1 MDSSTTTTAA
11 TTTATTSNTGGENSI
26 PPTTPEPLPN
36 NRFELELEFVQSLAS
51 PAYLHFLATSKTE
64 EGDRL
69 LFQDPQFLS
78 YLKYLYSVWS
88 QPSFSRYLSYPHALY
103 FLELILEQPAV
114 LAKEW
119 TLPEFR
125 NFCHQQQFLS
135 WQHRHSTLYGN
146 GIVLADPTN
155 QGELTENGD
164 DKNNNNNNAAVEPT
178 SVPSDNKHDMVKDM
192 ISSNIP

>member
-1 MDSSTTTTAA
+1 MDSTKDTTEKDG
-11 TTTATTSNTGGENSI
+11 SQLNGGGTNHGSHTHASESVA
-26 PPTTPEPLPN
+26 EPLPS

-69 LFQDPQFLS
+69 LFQDPQFLA
-78 YLKYLYSVWS
+78 YLKYLFSVWS
-88 QPSFSRYLSYPHALY
+88 QPAYSRYLSYPHALY
-103 FLELILEQPAV
+103 FLELLLEQPAV

-135 WQHRHSTLYGN
+135 WQHRHATLYGT
-146 GIVLADPTN
+146 GLSRADTN
-155 QGELTENGD
+155 NDARQEEPENLVSSSTSMSID
-164 DKNNNNNNAAVEPT
+164 PAAPG
-178 SVPSDNKHDMVKDM
+178 
-192 ISSNIP
+192 SSTAMSS